1 MHLGRLNVGEGL
13 HLGLV
18 DDHDILLVDVL
29 LVDVPARELLRLVHL
44 LGGRELL
51 ALLQRSKDLVCCLAM
66 TCVDGSCAVRLRL

>member
-1 MHLGRLNVGEGL
+1 MTISGRMPACLWRGEAAVHLGRLNVGEGL

-44 LGGRELL
+44 LGGR
-51 ALLQRSKDLVCCLAM
+51 
-66 TCVDGSCAVRLRL
+66 